1 MDAGTMLANVADLL
15 GQPLAPARR
24 ETGWRCIGLVRE
36 ALHRG
41 GLDVGESADTVTSA
55 QLKAALTPIKGEPR
69 VGDIGFWNP
78 GGDPD
83 RQNVCGIITTP
94 GMMLSVQS
102 GQGVA
107 EYPCDTA
114 WHKLH
119 LVGYWRA
126 PQGG

>member
-1 MDAGTMLANVADLL
+1 MDAATMLATVADLR
-15 GQPLAPARR
+15 GQPLANERGEP
-24 ETGWRCIGLVRE
+24 GWRCIGLVRE
-36 ALHRG
+36 ALHRS
-41 GLDVGESADTVTSA
+41 GLDVGESAGTVTSA
-55 QLKAALTPIKGEPR
+55 QLKAALRPVKGEPK

-83 RQNVCGIITTP
+83 RQNVCGIITAEN
-94 GMMLSVQS
+94 MMLSVQS

-107 EYPCDTA
+107 EYPCDTS

-119 LVGYWRA
+119 LLGYWRI